1 MRLLVRLFWVA
12 LFVGVLVLGWTFR
25 AENEGPV
32 TVSYA
37 FGQFPPVPQ
46 WLALLAAFAV
56 GAAAAGL
63 IGLYQVAKLRLVA
76 RRYRKTVRGLEAE
89 VHQLR
94 TLPLSS
100 DEPALASAGERP
112 LEDELRGARGRGG

>member
-25 AENEGPV
+25 AQNEGEV
-32 TVSYA
+32 TISYA
-37 FGQFPPVPQ
+37 FGQFPPVSQ

-63 IGLYQVAKLRLVA
+63 IGIYQVASCAADPAL
-76 RRYRKTVRGLEAE
+76 RKTVRGLEAE

-100 DEPALASAGERP
+100 EEPGIAPAQAR
-112 LEDELRGARGRGG
+112 LEDEPRPARGRGG

>member
-12 LFVGVLVLGWTFR
+12 LFVGALVLGWTLR
-25 AENEGPV
+25 EKNEGLV
-32 TVSYA
+32 TISYA

-63 IGLYQVAKLRLVA
+63 IGAYQVAKLRLLT
-76 RRYRKTVRGLEAE
+76 RRFRKTVRGLEAE

-94 TLPLSS
+94 TLPLASE
-100 DEPALASAGERP
+100 EPAVAPAETG
-112 LEDELRGARGRGG
+112 LEDAPRGARARGG

>member
-12 LFVGVLVLGWTFR
+12 LFVGVLLLGWTFR
-25 AENEGPV
+25 AQNEGEV
-32 TVSYA
+32 TISYA
-37 FGQFPPVPQ
+37 FGQFPSVPQ

-63 IGLYQVAKLRLVA
+63 IGIYQVAKLRLLT
-76 RRYRKTVRGLEAE
+76 RRFRKTVRGLEAE

-100 DEPALASAGERP
+100 EEPGIAPAQAR
-112 LEDELRGARGRGG
+112 LEDEPRPARGRGG

>member
-25 AENEGPV
+25 AQNESQV
-32 TVSYA
+32 TISYA

-63 IGLYQVAKLRLVA
+63 VGFYQVAKLRLLT
-76 RRYRKTVRGLEAE
+76 RRFRKTVRGLEAE

-100 DEPALASAGERP
+100 EEPSVAASSERP
-112 LEDELRGARGRGG
+112 EDELRGARGRGG

>member
-25 AENEGPV
+25 AQNESQV
-32 TVSYA
+32 TISYA

-63 IGLYQVAKLRLVA
+63 IGVYQVAKLRLLT
-76 RRYRKTVRGLEAE
+76 RRFRKTVRGLEAE

-94 TLPLSS
+94 TLPLAGEEPEVAAVERLQ
-100 DEPALASAGERP
+100 DEP
-112 LEDELRGARGRGG
+112 RGARGRGG

>member
-1 MRLLVRLFWVA
+1 
-12 LFVGVLVLGWTFR
+12 
-25 AENEGPV
+25 V